1 MAVRSGAGTGV
12 VVSLV
17 VFILTT
23 VFLLILSIVFY
34 AGKANEM
41 EAKAGAESTL
51 SAYVRPNQRNND
63 SFKAM
68 EAAARAEGKSVT
80 QYLTDRYDTLIG
92 FAGGD
97 SAGGIEKLKGDL
109 ARFNLKENET
119 LRSKM
124 QDMFRDLKARQE
136 ELTGMKTQLTSLT
149 DQLAE
154 KDALLKQTT
163 ESHQQEMNAVE
174 GRIAGYR
181 DLTEEYRKKLD
192 EAIDE
197 LAQAKDAIRSRYE
210 GRVTELQNE
219 TDRLG
224 QDLVLMKS
232 KLDQLERAR
241 AEAALRATHPGMLV
255 DGKVVDAPSSND
267 QIFIDRGSKDRIV
280 LGMTF
285 EVYSDENQ
293 IRLNPQT
300 GELPRGKAS
309 LQVMKVNETTSTC
322 KVTRAVPGNPIIRG
336 DVVANAIY
344 DPTYKFKFLVHGKF
358 DIDGDGRPTETEA
371 EYLRSLVINW
381 GGSVISGDDL
391 PGDLDFLVLGAEPPK
406 PPPPPDDASAVVID
420 DYVRKNEAHD
430 RYNQLFRQ
438 AREAQIPVLNSNR
451 FFILIGHTDR

>member
-124 QDMFRDLKARQE
+124 QDMFRDLNARQE